1 MTFKTI
7 LFSAFLCTFA
17 SLLAAQ
23 VPQVASAVHDQH
35 KINSSVLGEERTIL
49 VRVPAAYRQGD
60 ARFPVMYMLDAHP
73 PQNSMMVGLIEQQ
86 AWSGIMP
93 EMIVVGIQNVAR
105 TRDMT
110 PTASERSPGSGGA
123 DKFLDFIQ
131 REVMPFVEKNYRTQ
145 PFKVFAGHSLGGL
158 LTVYTAVSRPD
169 MFNAYI
175 AASPVLHWDKN
186 YVIELARNKFKNGGE
201 LKKTLYI
208 AIGDEPTYTDGF
220 NSFRNLLKESAPKG
234 LAYEFQQFPNDNHG
248 SVVLPAYY
256 AGIRKI
262 FAGWQPNEMRS
273 LAELESHYRK
283 LSERFGYNIL
293 VPEDIMNRAGYELLN
308 AGRSADAIE
317 VLKKNVANYPRSSNV
332 YDSLGEAYEKS
343 GDNRLARE
351 NYQKAFD
358 LATSQNDAQRAAI
371 YKANLE
377 RVSKN

>member
-1 MTFKTI
+1 MKINRSFLVLALLTLAI
-7 LFSAFLCTFA
+7 SAY
-17 SLLAAQ
+17 SQ

-93 EMIVVGIQNVAR
+93 EMILVGIQNVVR

-123 DKFLDFIQ
+123 DKFLDFLQ
-131 REVMPFVEKNYRTQ
+131 REVIPLVEKNYRTQ
-145 PFKVFAGHSLGGL
+145 PYKVFAGHSLGGL

-186 YVIELARNKFKNGGE
+186 YVIELARVKFKNGGE

-293 VPEDIMNRAGYELLN
+293 VPEDLMNRAGYELLN
-308 AGRSADAIE
+308 AGRSAEAIE

-343 GDNRLARE
+343 GDKRSARE
-351 NYQKAFD
+351 SYQKAYD

-371 YKANLE
+371 YKANLD

>member
-86 AWSGIMP
+86 AWSGMMP

-123 DKFLDFIQ
+123 DKFLDFLQ
-131 REVMPFVEKNYRTQ
+131 REVMPLVEKNYRTQ
-145 PFKVFAGHSLGGL
+145 PYKVFAGHSLGGL
-158 LTVYTAVSRPD
+158 LAVYTAVSRPD

-175 AASPVLHWDKN
+175 AASPVLQWDKN
-186 YVIELARNKFKNGGE
+186 YVIELARGKFKNGGE
-201 LKKTLYI
+201 LKKTLFI
-208 AIGDEPTYTDGF
+208 AIGDEPTYTEGF

-293 VPEDIMNRAGYELLN
+293 APEDMMNRAGYELLN

-317 VLKKNVANYPRSSNV
+317 VFKKNAANYPRSSNAF
-332 YDSLGEAYEKS
+332 DSLGEAYEKL
-343 GDNRLARE
+343 GDKRSARE
-351 NYQKAFD
+351 SYQKAFD

-371 YKANLE
+371 YKANLA

>member
-1 MTFKTI
+1 MKI
-7 LFSAFLCTFA
+7 NRSFLVLA
-17 SLLAAQ
+17 LLTLAIPAYSQ

-123 DKFLDFIQ
+123 DKFLDFLQ
-131 REVMPFVEKNYRTQ
+131 REVMPLVEKNYRTQ
-145 PFKVFAGHSLGGL
+145 PYKVFAGHSLGGL

-186 YVIELARNKFKNGGE
+186 YVIELARVKFKNGGE

-208 AIGDEPTYTDGF
+208 AIGDEPTYTEGF

-293 VPEDIMNRAGYELLN
+293 VPEDLMNRAGYELLN
-308 AGRSADAIE
+308 AGRSAEAIE

-343 GDNRLARE
+343 GDKRSARE
-351 NYQKAFD
+351 SYQKAYD

-371 YKANLE
+371 YKANLD